1 MSVIEGLK
9 RGLEVIDIGVSLSV
23 LVGGVILGW
32 IFNVF
37 GELVDNLGF
46 VDICIIFFIYRF
58 VFVFI

>member
-1 MSVIEGLK
+1 MSVIDGLM
-9 RGLEVIDIGVSLSV
+9 RGMEVIDIGIFLSV

-37 GELVDNLGF
+37 GELIDNLGF

-58 VFVFI
+58 VFIFI

>member
-1 MSVIEGLK
+1 MSVIEGLM
-9 RGLEVIDIGVSLSV
+9 RGMEVIDIGVVLSV

-37 GELVDNLGF
+37 GEFIDNLGF

>member
-1 MSVIEGLK
+1 MSVIDGLM
-9 RGLEVIDIGVSLSV
+9 RGMEVIDMGVFLSV

-37 GELVDNLGF
+37 GEFVDDLGF
-46 VDICIIFFIYRF
+46 VDIGIIFFIYRF